1 MWLQGNSVVK
11 WNTTDRLI
19 PYVPH
24 NKHNTLSATE
34 SYASKTVAPILW
46 KSYISF
52 LVPMILSNMLQALS
66 GTANNIFLGQLLGVD
81 AMASVSAFFPIL
93 FFLIS
98 FMIGLGTGAAVLIG
112 QAWGANELER
122 VRAIAGTTLVVGLL
136 AGAVVALFGGAY
148 TEDMLILLRTPA
160 DILQGATDYARVMLV
175 ATPAI
180 FIFLLLTSMLRGVGD
195 TKTPLYILLISTAF
209 SMLLTPALIRGWF
222 GLPQLGITSGA
233 YASGASF
240 LIAMCWAIW
249 YLSSQP
255 YHKHPLAPN
264 TAFLKHLRIDKTIL
278 LKVLKIGL
286 PTGLSMITI
295 SLAEIAVLFLVNRY
309 GSQATAAYGAVNQI
323 VNYVQFP
330 AISIAIAASIL
341 GAQAIGA
348 GRSHILGSIAKTGIV
363 LNLLLTGSLVVVGL
377 VFSRSIIGLF
387 ITDPVV
393 VDMAKTLL
401 NIMLW
406 SSVIMGMSM
415 VLSGLM
421 RASGE
426 VVMPT
431 AITMFCI
438 LCIEIPTAWA
448 LSKLYGINGIWASYP
463 ITFTIMLTLQAT
475 YYRLVWFKKPIKR
488 L

>member
-1 MWLQGNSVVK
+1 MNPTYKKDSVQ
-11 WNTTDRLI
+11 T
-19 PYVPH
+19 
-24 NKHNTLSATE
+24 ATPLPP
-34 SYASKTVAPILW
+34 ALW
-46 KSYISF
+46 KSYLAF
-52 LVPMILSNMLQALS
+52 LVPMIASNMLQALS
-66 GTANNIFLGQLLGVD
+66 GTVNNIYLGQMLGVG
-81 AMASVSAFFPIL
+81 AMASVSAFFPVL
-93 FFLIS
+93 FFLIA
-98 FMIGLGTGAAVLIG
+98 FMIGLGSGAAVLIG
-112 QAWGANELER
+112 QAWGANEHER
-122 VRAIAGTTLVVGLL
+122 VRAIAGTTLMVGLL
-136 AGAVVALFGGAY
+136 AGAVVAVFGGAF
-148 TEDMLILLRTPA
+148 TEPMLRLLGTPA
-160 DILQGATDYARVMLV
+160 DILPGSTAYARVMLI
-175 ATPAI
+175 AAPAI
-180 FIFLLLTSMLRGVGD
+180 FIFLLITSMLRGVGD
-195 TKTPLYILLISTAF
+195 TKTPLYILLISTAL
-209 SMLLTPALIRGWF
+209 SMLLTPALIRGWL
-222 GLPQLGITSGA
+222 GLPQLGVTSGA
-233 YASGASF
+233 YAAGASF
-240 LIAMCWAIW
+240 LIAMSWAVW
-249 YLSSQP
+249 YLRRATNPAHGAVKHGINNATFLMPQP
-255 YHKHPLAPN
+255 HDKHPLAPD
-264 TAFLKHLRIDKTIL
+264 ASFLRHMRIDKFIL
-278 LKVLKIGL
+278 AKVLKIGL

-348 GRSHILGSIAKTGIV
+348 GRGHTLGNIAKTGIM
-363 LNLLLTGSLVVVGL
+363 LNLVLTGSLVVIGL

-387 ITDPVV
+387 ITDPAV

-448 LSKLYGINGIWASYP
+448 LSNVYGINGIWATYP
-463 ITFTIMLTLQAT
+463 ITFLAMLALQTT
-475 YYRLVWFKKPIKR
+475 YYRLVWRKKPIKR

>member
-1 MWLQGNSVVK
+1 MNSSVQNSNAIFASQ
-11 WNTTDRLI
+11 NT
-19 PYVPH
+19 PV
-24 NKHNTLSATE
+24 
-34 SYASKTVAPILW
+34 LW
-46 KSYISF
+46 KNYLAF
-52 LVPMILSNMLQALS
+52 LVPMIISNMLQALS
-66 GTANNIFLGQLLGVD
+66 GTANNIYLGQMLGVG
-81 AMASVSAFFPIL
+81 AMASVSAFFPVF

-98 FMIGLGTGAAVLIG
+98 FMIGLGSGAAVLIG

-122 VRAIAGTTLVVGLL
+122 VKAIAGTTLMVGLL
-136 AGAVVALFGGAY
+136 SGVTVAVFGGAF
-148 TEDMLILLRTPA
+148 TETMLRALGTPL
-160 DILQGATDYARVMLV
+160 DILPGATAYARVMLIT
-175 ATPAI
+175 TPAI
-180 FIFLLLTSMLRGVGD
+180 FVFLLTTSMLRGVGD
-195 TKTPLYILLISTAF
+195 TKTPLFILLISTLLSF
-209 SMLLTPALIRGWF
+209 VLTPALIRGWL
-222 GLPQLGITSGA
+222 GLPQMGVTSGA
-233 YASGASF
+233 YAAGASF
-240 LIAMCWAIW
+240 LIAMAWAIW
-249 YLSSQP
+249 YLRRSARPNRSAHSAAMP
-255 YHKHPLAPN
+255 VMAPPIVKHPLAPDA
-264 TAFLKHLRIDKTIL
+264 AFLKHLRIDRVIL
-278 LKVLKIGL
+278 GKVLKIGL

-348 GRSHILGSIAKTGIV
+348 GRGHTLGHIAKTGIA
-363 LNLLLTGSLVVVGL
+363 LNLVLTGSLVVMGL
-377 VFSRSIIGLF
+377 IFSRSIIGLF
-387 ITDPVV
+387 ITDPAV

-401 NIMLW
+401 DIMLW

-431 AITMFCI
+431 AITMLCI

-448 LSKLYGINGIWASYP
+448 LSNIYGIKGIWAAYP
-463 ITFTIMLTLQAT
+463 ITFLAMLALQTT
-475 YYRLVWFKKPIKR
+475 YYRMVWRKKPIKR

>member
-1 MWLQGNSVVK
+1 VLETKQDAAS
-11 WNTTDRLI
+11 TTDS
-19 PYVPH
+19 
-24 NKHNTLSATE
+24 NTPKA
-34 SYASKTVAPILW
+34 VAPILW
-46 KSYISF
+46 KSYLAF
-52 LVPMILSNMLQALS
+52 LVPMIVSNLLQALS
-66 GTANNIFLGQLLGVD
+66 GTVNNVYLGQMLGVG
-81 AMASVSAFFPIL
+81 AMASVSAFFPVL

-98 FMIGLGTGAAVLIG
+98 FMIGLGAGASVLIG
-112 QAWGANELER
+112 QAWGANEHDR
-122 VRAIAGTTLVVGLL
+122 VKAIAGTTLMVGLL
-136 AGAVVALFGGAY
+136 AGTAVALFGGAF
-148 TEDMLILLRTPA
+148 TEPMLRLLGTPA
-160 DILQGATDYARVMLV
+160 DILPGSTAYARVMLI
-175 ATPAI
+175 AAPAI
-180 FIFLLLTSMLRGVGD
+180 FIFLLSTSMLRGVGD
-195 TKTPLYILLISTAF
+195 TKTPLYTLLISTAL
-209 SMLLTPALIRGWF
+209 SMVLTPALIRGWL

-233 YASGASF
+233 YAAGASF
-240 LIAMCWAIW
+240 LIAMSWAFW
-249 YLSSQP
+249 HLRHTANPGRSASQP
-255 YHKHPLAPN
+255 AMHFLTQPQSKHPLAPD
-264 TAFLKHLRIDKTIL
+264 ASFLKHLRIDKVIL
-278 LKVLKIGL
+278 GKVLKIGL
-286 PTGLSMITI
+286 PTGMSMITI

-348 GRSHILGSIAKTGIV
+348 GRGHMLGKIAKTGIL
-363 LNLLLTGSLVVVGL
+363 LNLVLTGALVIIGL
-377 VFSRSIIGLF
+377 FFSRAIIGLF
-387 ITDPVV
+387 ITDPAV

-401 NIMLW
+401 DIMLW

-448 LSKLYGINGIWASYP
+448 LSNTYGINGIWAAYP
-463 ITFTIMLTLQAT
+463 ITFLSMLALQTT
-475 YYRLVWFKKPIKR
+475 YYRLVWRKKPIKR